1 MIKTKSVYSPRGKDD
16 GLRVLIT
23 RYWPRGVRK
32 EAQDAWLR
40 GLGPDAGLIR
50 QWKAG
55 QITWEKFEKSYLE
68 EYKSEE
74 KTRLMDELK
83 EMIKGQNGKPVTLLC
98 ACGEGEPCHR
108 RIVKALLSGR

>member
-1 MIKTKSVYSPRGKDD
+1 MIKTKSVYSPKGVDD
-16 GLRVLIT
+16 GLRVLVT

-40 GLGPDAGLIR
+40 GLAPDAGLIK

-55 QITWEKFEKSYLE
+55 KITWERFETRYLE

-74 KTRLMDELK
+74 KTRLLTGLK
-83 EMIKGQNGKPVTLLC
+83 DMIKGQKGGPVTLLC
-98 ACGEGEPCHR
+98 ACREGEPCHR
-108 RIVKALLSGR
+108 QILKALLSG